1 MEEVQK
7 IEKQVLIKNNISEVK
22 VLMIKCI
29 EGIAA
34 NKTLV
39 PEVAHYNTGQK
50 LCDLFN
56 HTKDKIIRWI
66 ALKLLAIIAEAGL
79 IIDLVYRTL
88 NIESLIVSMN
98 IDKDVELARVCFNL
112 MHIFSTNNKLQHSI
126 LSNIPRM
133 KKYVFECLSDETIK
147 GECKVE

>member
-1 MEEVQK
+1 MEEVQE
-7 IEKQVLIKNNISEVK
+7 ISKQSLKKNNINEIK

-34 NKTLV
+34 NKKLI
-39 PEVAHYNTGQK
+39 PDVAHYNIGQK

-66 ALKLLAIIAEAGL
+66 ALKLIAIIAEAGL
-79 IIDLVYRTL
+79 IIDFVYRTL

-98 IDKDVELARVCFNL
+98 VEKDTELARISFNL
-112 MHIFSTNNKLQHSI
+112 MSIFSTSNKLQHNI

-133 KKYVFECLSDETIK
+133 KKYVFE
-147 GECKVE
+147 